1 MNITESIKTCFQKYA
16 IFNGRAKRSEYW
28 YFFLF
33 GFISAVSLSIL
44 DMALFPTNEN
54 GVLGLIF
61 TLITFIPFIS
71 AACRRLHDIN
81 RSGWWQMLPYG
92 IMFAGLILSLISET
106 LLAVGIVAGVVA
118 AIILVFWLASPGE
131 NSKNRFGPTAK

>member
-131 NSKNRFGPTAK
+131 NSKNRFGPSAK

>member
-44 DMALFPTNEN
+44 DIALFPTSEN

>member
-44 DMALFPTNEN
+44 DIALFPTSEN

-118 AIILVFWLASPGE
+118 AIILIFWLASPGE
-131 NSKNRFGPTAK
+131 NSKNRFGPPAK